1 VISAPVPAAHPI
13 DHIFRNHNNWLQA
26 WLRRRLGSRD
36 SAEDVA
42 SEVFVR
48 MVALSYA
55 NVGAISEPRALLT
68 TIARR
73 VIYELWRRNDLQ
85 RAYEMAIA
93 ALPEQLV
100 ASPEEHAIV
109 LEALRTIDEVL
120 SSMSAKARAAF
131 LYSQVDGLSYGEIAD
146 LLGVSPSRVRQY
158 VAQGFRNC
166 YAQGC
171 DGQTK

>member
-1 VISAPVPAAHPI
+1 VISAPVRAAHPI
-13 DHIFRNHNNWLQA
+13 DHIFRHHNNWLQT

-36 SAEDVA
+36 NAEDVA

-48 MVALSYA
+48 MVALSCA
-55 NVGAISEPRALLT
+55 NTDTISEPRALLT

-73 VIYELWRRNDLQ
+73 VIYELWRRSDLQ

-109 LEALRTIDEVL
+109 LEALRTIDKAL
-120 SSMSAKARAAF
+120 GSMSAKARAAF
-131 LYSQVDGLSYGEIAD
+131 LYSQVDGMSYGEIAD
-146 LLGVSPSRVRQY
+146 MLGVSSSRVRQY
-158 VAQGFRNC
+158 VAQGFRSC

-171 DGQTK
+171 DGGTD

>member
-1 VISAPVPAAHPI
+1 MISARVPVAHPI

-26 WLRRRLGSRD
+26 WLRRRLGNRD

-55 NVGAISEPRALLT
+55 KAEAISEPRALLT

-73 VIYELWRRNDLQ
+73 VIYEVWRRNDLQ

-109 LEALRTIDEVL
+109 LEALRTIDNVL

-131 LYSQVDGLSYGEIAD
+131 LYSQVDGMSYGEIAA

-158 VAQGFRNC
+158 VAQGFRSC
-166 YAQGC
+166 YALGC